1 MQTTMV
7 QRAVSFP
14 DAELAARH
22 LGRVDVAIR
31 SADRPTQALGAA
43 LVTLRLAD
51 HAPVRRVTQDGD
63 GVARFDTLPSGQ
75 YELRVERIG
84 YYAAN
89 LVVPITDGCRIDV
102 EVYLSVQFVGL
113 VEATTPQPTGR
124 STITTCGTRE

>member
-1 MQTTMV
+1 MV

-51 HAPVRRVTQDGD
+51 HPPVRRVTQDGD

-113 VEATTPQPTGR
+113 VEATTPQP
-124 STITTCGTRE
+124 

>member
-89 LVVPITDGCRIDV
+89 LLVPITDGCRIDV

-113 VEATTPQPTGR
+113 IEATTPQPTGR